1 MKNWKKWWAPG
12 LVVLAAF
19 LSTLIPASRASAQ
32 EGPVLVGR
40 ISYVEGQLLRYV
52 PETKNWVLVRENSP
66 FGLSDALY
74 SGDSSK
80 AEFTFPNGLL
90 VRIDA
95 GTQIQLIALKD
106 DASEM
111 DLESGIA
118 RFYNRNSNGMLK
130 VTTPYGYVLAQ
141 PNSIFDVYLG
151 DSSVEVIALNGRADY
166 IQQSDNSSYEL
177 TPGGESII
185 ADANQVSS
193 GQDAVDAG
201 WDAWNSQR
209 DDLLARRMAEV
220 RDTESYR
227 YLPPQLD
234 TYAYDLHRSG
244 RWERVQY
251 EGEYREFWRPTDVPD
266 NWQPFTDGRWTD
278 YYGDQ
283 VWVPNE
289 RFGYVTCHYGN
300 WVHVGGGWY
309 WAPPVPYGAPPSGP
323 SIAFSWYPGR
333 VAWIGTGE
341 NIGWVPLA
349 PNEPYYAH
357 HYWGP
362 AAVIASAAAPIAIAS
377 LAYAASAVVV
387 PHNDFYSVNN
397 YSSVRVTNINK
408 TVIINNYRAAPVVNN
423 TILKNY
429 DRTPARFNF
438 VNKAPTAIPYH
449 AVDKKIIHNNQI
461 ARTAAQ
467 KLSAPALKHA
477 VAAAKP
483 AKPLPK
489 GAVHPP
495 TKLTSKLVSPAQANA
510 PQNRVKFKTLSIKQQ
525 TRPAK
530 SSPAARPEAAKPL
543 VHPAAPSAG
552 RPAPPKPGVHPPATR
567 PALPPGV
574 HPPATRPAPLKPG
587 VHPPATHP
595 ALPPGVHPPATRPTP
610 TKPGVRPPVQR
621 PAMPEGM
628 NRPAARPA
636 PPKPGVHP
644 PAARPAPQRPAVRP
658 PEGRPAPQR
667 PAARPAPQRPAYHPP
682 AARPAPQRPAARPAP
697 QRPAYHPPA
706 ARPAPQRPAYHPPA
720 ARPAPQRPAVR
731 PAPHPPAARPAP
743 HKPAPKEKDKHQ

>member
-1 MKNWKKWWAPG
+1 MENWKKWWAPG

-19 LSTLIPASRASAQ
+19 LITLIPASRASAQ

-80 AEFTFPNGLL
+80 AEFIFPNGLL
-90 VRIDA
+90 VRIAA

-118 RFYNRNSNGMLK
+118 RFYNRNPNGMLK

-151 DSSVEVIALNGRADY
+151 DSSVEVIALNGRVDY

-185 ADANQVSS
+185 ADASQVSS

-201 WDAWNSQR
+201 WDAWNSRR
-209 DDLLARRMAEV
+209 DDLLARRMKEV

-244 RWERVQY
+244 RWERVYY
-251 EGEYREFWRPTDVPD
+251 EGEYREFWRPTDVSD

-309 WAPPVPYGAPPSGP
+309 WAPPVPLGAPPSGP
-323 SIAFSWYPGR
+323 DIAFSWYPGR

-362 AAVIASAAAPIAIAS
+362 AAVIASAAVAPFAIAS
-377 LAYAASAVVV
+377 LAYAASAVIV
-387 PHNDFYSVNN
+387 PHRDFYSVEN
-397 YSSVRVTNINK
+397 YNRVRVTNINK
-408 TVIINNYRAAPVVNN
+408 TVIINNYHAAPVVNN

-461 ARTAAQ
+461 ARTTAA
-467 KLSAPALKHA
+467 KLSAPALRHA

-483 AKPLPK
+483 AKPMAR
-489 GAVHPP
+489 GTVHPP
-495 TKLTSKLVSPAQANA
+495 TKLTSKLVSPKQANA
-510 PQNRVKFKTLSIKQQ
+510 PQTQVKFKTLSIKKQ

-530 SSPAARPEAAKPL
+530 SSPAARPGAAKAP
-543 VHPAAPSAG
+543 VHAAAPPAAHPAL
-552 RPAPPKPGVHPPATR
+552 PKPGVQ
-567 PALPPGV
+567 
-574 HPPATRPAPLKPG
+574 
-587 VHPPATHP
+587 PPATHP
-595 ALPPGVHPPATRPTP
+595 ALPPGVHPPATHPGQQKPGMRPPVQHP
-610 TKPGVRPPVQR
+610 TFPQGMNRPEARPAPPKPGVHPPATHPALPPGIHPPATHPGQQKPGVRPPVQR
-621 PAMPEGM
+621 PAIPQGM

-636 PPKPGVHP
+636 PPKPGV
-644 PAARPAPQRPAVRP
+644 
-658 PEGRPAPQR
+658 
-667 PAARPAPQRPAYHPP
+667 HPP

-720 ARPAPQRPAVR
+720 ARPAPQRPAARPAPPR

-743 HKPAPKEKDKHQ
+743 HKPAPQEKNKHPQ

>member
-1 MKNWKKWWAPG
+1 MKNRKKWWAPG
-12 LVVLAAF
+12 FVVLAAF
-19 LSTLIPASRASAQ
+19 LITLIPASRASAQ

-52 PETKNWVLVRENSP
+52 PETKNWVLVKENSP

-80 AEFTFPNGLL
+80 AEFIFPNGLL

-95 GTQIQLIALKD
+95 STQIQLIALKE

-118 RFYNRNSNGMLK
+118 RFYNRNPNGMLK

-141 PNSIFDVYLG
+141 PNSIFDIYLG
-151 DSSVEVIALNGRADY
+151 DSSVEVIALNGRIDY

-177 TPGGESII
+177 TPGGPSII
-185 ADANQVSS
+185 ADANQVSN
-193 GQDAVDAG
+193 GQDTVDAG

-209 DDLLARRMAEV
+209 DDLLAQRMAEA

-234 TYAYDLHRSG
+234 TYAWDLHRSG
-244 RWERVQY
+244 RWDRVYY

-266 NWQPFTDGRWTD
+266 SWQPFMDGRWTD

-309 WAPPVPYGAPPSGP
+309 WAPPVALGVPPSGP

-333 VAWIGTGE
+333 VAWIGTGQD
-341 NIGWVPLA
+341 IGWVPLA

-362 AAVIASAAAPIAIAS
+362 AAVIASAAAVPIAIAG
-377 LAYAASAVVV
+377 LAYAASAVIV
-387 PHNDFYSVNN
+387 PHRDFYSVDN
-397 YSSVRVTNINK
+397 YNRVRITNINK
-408 TVIINNYRAAPVVNN
+408 TVIINNFHAAPVVNN
-423 TILKNY
+423 TILKDY

-438 VNKAPTAIPYH
+438 VNKAPTAIPYA
-449 AVDKKIIHNNQI
+449 AVDKKIIHNNQV

-467 KLSAPALKHA
+467 KLSAPALRHA
-477 VAAAKP
+477 VASARP
-483 AKPLPK
+483 AKPMAR

-495 TKLTSKLVSPAQANA
+495 TKLTSKLVPPSQANA
-510 PQNRVKFKTLSIKQQ
+510 PQNRVKFKTMSIKQK

-530 SSPAARPEAAKPL
+530 SSPAARPEAAKAP
-543 VHPAAPSAG
+543 VHPAA
-552 RPAPPKPGVHPPATR
+552 
-567 PALPPGV
+567 
-574 HPPATRPAPLKPG
+574 
-587 VHPPATHP
+587 PPATHP
-595 ALPPGVHPPATRPTP
+595 APP
-610 TKPGVRPPVQR
+610 KPEVRPP
-621 PAMPEGM
+621 
-628 NRPAARPA
+628 AAHPA

-644 PAARPAPQRPAVRP
+644 PAARPAPPKPEVRPPATHPEHPKPEVRPPVKRPAV
-658 PEGRPAPQR
+658 PQGMNR
-667 PAARPAPQRPAYHPP
+667 PAARPAPPRPGVHPPAARPAQQRP

-697 QRPAYHPPA
+697 H
-706 ARPAPQRPAYHPPA
+706 
-720 ARPAPQRPAVR
+720 R

-743 HKPAPKEKDKHQ
+743 HKPAPQEKNKHPQ